1 MQFNFFFFGSD
12 DSGARKY
19 FYSLFSNTTFHA
31 REFRSLL
38 ELKACLQSLN
48 KNCRPIVLT
57 GSSLGQET
65 LDKLA
70 LIEAR
75 SRDIKCYSIVEH
87 WSWYAERF
95 SRGNDYLYPD
105 KILVNDSLAMRQAID
120 QGLPKDLL
128 IALGNPLL
136 EEHALAV
143 GVGFDRYDTQRIALR
158 EKYQLPID
166 KKVIVFV
173 SEELHNDF
181 QSNQNNLLGFDEY
194 QVLADLV
201 DIFSDKEQ
209 LVVKKH
215 PAESQRKYE
224 KISKTILYLEN
235 IPVVDLAKVSDV
247 LIGMGSML
255 LIELALFR
263 DDILSYM
270 PNSKK
275 AFVGDLLNIVVPIKH
290 KSQILCN
297 LHKRSEGNK
306 IFRERFIGSKLNILS
321 FLKMIDQ

>member
-1 MQFNFFFFGSD
+1 
-12 DSGARKY
+12 
-19 FYSLFSNTTFHA
+19 
-31 REFRSLL
+31 
-38 ELKACLQSLN
+38 
-48 KNCRPIVLT
+48 
-57 GSSLGQET
+57 
-65 LDKLA
+65 
-70 LIEAR
+70 
-75 SRDIKCYSIVEH
+75 
-87 WSWYAERF
+87 
-95 SRGNDYLYPD
+95 
-105 KILVNDSLAMRQAID
+105 MRQAID